1 MLGLSLCSGRCSGLW
16 QLHNLHQWHK
26 HMLSCQCLYVCK
38 RRILAQVEQIDE
50 RIKYFTAY
58 QNHSSE
64 AWTYQ
69 RCCRA
74 VVDQIRINIILVYII
89 SMQVHCQLTHTVPAV
104 KAAKGNSHM
113 LMKPMYLNC
122 INIPYATGSTLLHL
136 IRPFCSGTLTSSCLV
151 KVRMLRL
158 TVYVLELAPNLMIDP
173 SCNPRGALGR
183 SHKPSTFVPCPT

>member
-1 MLGLSLCSGRCSGLW
+1 MVCIVLKKPRYHCSKIWAGTTNTLVANVLGLSLCSGRCSGLW

-26 HMLSCQCLYVCK
+26 HMLSCQCLYVCE

-50 RIKYFTAY
+50 RIKYFKAY

-89 SMQVHCQLTHTVPAV
+89 QHASSLPADSHSPSSQSSQRKQSHAHETNVPKLPKHTIC
-104 KAAKGNSHM
+104 N
-113 LMKPMYLNC
+113 
-122 INIPYATGSTLLHL
+122 
-136 IRPFCSGTLTSSCLV
+136 RFDTS
-151 KVRMLRL
+151 
-158 TVYVLELAPNLMIDP
+158 AFD
-173 SCNPRGALGR
+173 
-183 SHKPSTFVPCPT
+183 